1 MKLKFLP
8 FLLPLAFP
16 PPSFSGPGDDDA
28 AAIAGGQIKAMFS
41 EQAAAD
47 DFVRNFNKQD
57 RFSHSEVVM
66 SGCLLHDPC
75 TKHLMIAMREHF
87 ILDITSS
94 VKNGKMPKAK
104 GLETLKGLRLSVQDP
119 GTRRMITLAEGYINS
134 LKEF

>member
-28 AAIAGGQIKAMFS
+28 AAIVAGQVKAMIQ
-41 EQAAAD
+41 EQVAAD
-47 DFVRNFNKQD
+47 DFIRGFNRQE
-57 RFSHSEVVM
+57 RLSYT
-66 SGCLLHDPC
+66 CLLSDAC
-75 TKHLMIAMREHF
+75 TKHLLIATRENF
-87 ILDITSS
+87 ILDITSN

-104 GLETLKGLRLSVQDP
+104 ALETLKGLRLSVQDP
-119 GTRRMITLAEGYINS
+119 GILRMITLAEGYINS

>member
-28 AAIAGGQIKAMFS
+28 AAIVAGQVKAMIQ
-41 EQAAAD
+41 EQVAAD
-47 DFVRNFNKQD
+47 DFIRGFNRQE
-57 RFSHSEVVM
+57 RLSYSEAVFST
-66 SGCLLHDPC
+66 CLLSDAC
-75 TKHLMIAMREHF
+75 TKHLLIATRENF
-87 ILDITSS
+87 ILDITSN

-104 GLETLKGLRLSVQDP
+104 ALETLKGLRLSVQDP